1 MQEYP
6 DLKYNMKSIVKE
18 LVEKRI
24 AIKNEDN
31 SV

>member
-18 LVEKRI
+18 LVEKKI